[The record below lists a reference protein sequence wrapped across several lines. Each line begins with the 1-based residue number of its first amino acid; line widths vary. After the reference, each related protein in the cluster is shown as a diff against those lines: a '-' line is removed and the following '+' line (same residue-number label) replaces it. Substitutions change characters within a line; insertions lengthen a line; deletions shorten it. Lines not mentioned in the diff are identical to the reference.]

1 MAAPALVIARAI
13 TTSMPRPG
21 FTASEIFAVI
31 VALIVLAAVAVPMW
45 RTHELRT
52 RRDDAIESLLAV
64 QVAQDQYFGKHARY
78 ATDAQLGANPPAGMG
93 LKAVS
98 ARGFYQITVRNS
110 SDDLAYWAIARTRF
124 LDGEPADTRCVE
136 MRIDQN
142 GRRFAV
148 DSEGADRSADC
159 WNIN

>member
-1 MAAPALVIARAI
+1 MAAPARAVTL
-13 TTSMPRPG
+13 TTRMPRPG
-21 FTASEIFAVI
+21 FTLSEVFTGI
-31 VALIVLAAVAVPMW
+31 VALIVVAAVAIPMW

-52 RRDDAIESLLAV
+52 RRDDAIEALLAV
-64 QVAQDQYFGKHARY
+64 QFAQDQYFGKHARY
-78 ATDAQLGANPPAGMG
+78 ANDAQLGANPPAGMG

-98 ARGFYQITVRNS
+98 ARGFYQIKVQNS
-110 SDDLAYWAIARTRF
+110 GDDLGYWAIARAGV
-124 LDGEPADTRCVE
+124 LDREPADTRCVE

-142 GRRFAV
+142 GRRFAI

>member
-1 MAAPALVIARAI
+1 MAAPALVIAMAI
-13 TTSMPRPG
+13 TTHMPRTN
-21 FTASEIFAVI
+21 FTLSEVFTVI
-31 VALIVLAAVAVPMW
+31 VALIVIAAVAIPMW

-64 QVAQDQYFGKHARY
+64 QFAQDQYFGKHARY
-78 ATDAQLGANPPAGMG
+78 AHDAQLGANPPAGMG

-98 ARGFYQITVRNS
+98 ARGFYQITVRS
-110 SDDLAYWAIARTRF
+110 SGDDLGYWAIARARV
-124 LDGEPADTRCVE
+124 LDGEATDTRCVE

-142 GRRFAV
+142 GRRFAI

>member
-1 MAAPALVIARAI
+1 MAIAV

-21 FTASEIFAVI
+21 FTLSEAFTVI
-31 VALIVLAAVAVPMW
+31 VALIVIAAVAIPLW
-45 RTHELRT
+45 RTHQLRT
-52 RRDDAIESLLAV
+52 RRDDGIEALLAV
-64 QVAQDQYFGKHARY
+64 QFAQDQYFGKHARY
-78 ATDAQLGANPPAGMG
+78 ADDAQLGANPPAGMG
-93 LKAVS
+93 LKADS

-110 SDDLAYWAIARTRF
+110 GDALGYWAVARARVRE
-124 LDGEPADTRCVE
+124 GEPADTRCVE

-142 GRRFAV
+142 GRRFAI